1 MNAILDFSEYLINWA
16 LQFVIWIVVAY
27 AILSWLVGFQVV
39 NLRNRFVYQASRIL
53 ESLARPILA
62 PIQRLLPS
70 MGGMDFSPLILIVVV
85 AGIQRYLLPALFGW
99 LHMLASPGGPG
110 I

>member
-1 MNAILDFSEYLINWA
+1 MNAILDFVEYLISWA
-16 LQFVIWIVVAY
+16 LQLMIWIVVAW

-53 ESLARPILA
+53 DSLARPILA
-62 PIQRLLPS
+62 PIQRLLPP
-70 MGGMDFSPLILIVVV
+70 MGGMDFSPLVFIVVV
-85 AGIQRYLLPALFGW
+85 AGIQRFLMPALFNW
-99 LHMLASPGGPG
+99 LHMLASPGGV

>member
-1 MNAILDFSEYLINWA
+1 MNAILDFVAYLINWA
-16 LQFVIWIVVAY
+16 LQLMVWIVVAW

-39 NLRNRFVYQASRIL
+39 NLRNRFVSQASRIL
-53 ESLARPILA
+53 DSLARPILA

-70 MGGMDFSPLILIVVV
+70 MGGMDFSPLVFIVVV
-85 AGIQRYLLPALFGW
+85 AGIQRFLMPALFGW
-99 LHMLASPGGPG
+99 LHMLASPGGV